1 MILDLDT
8 IPVQQGTSYPQPF
21 REIVSGRS
29 RQRLGN
35 AAGLT
40 NFGVNLT
47 TLEPGSASSLR
58 HWHSRQD
65 EFVYVVSGE
74 LVLITDE
81 GETVMEPGM
90 MAAFPAGES
99 NGHCLINRTQQ
110 SAVYLEVGDR
120 TRDDS
125 ASYPDIDLLAT
136 STSQGYVFTHKD
148 GTPYA
153 Q

>member
-1 MILDLDT
+1 MIFDLEN
-8 IPVQQGTSYPQPF
+8 IPVQRGTDYPQPF
-21 REIVSGRS
+21 KAMVEGRS

-65 EFVYVVSGE
+65 EFIYIVSGE
-74 LVLITDE
+74 LVLVTDE
-81 GETVMEPGM
+81 GETVMKPGM
-90 MAAFPAGES
+90 MAAFPAGEA
-99 NGHCLINRTQQ
+99 NGHCLVNRTQE

-120 TRDDS
+120 TSGDS
-125 ASYPDIDLLAT
+125 ATYPDVDLLAAPT
-136 STSQGYVFTHKD
+136 PQGYTFTHVD
-148 GTPYA
+148 GTPYKS
-153 Q
+153 

>member
-136 STSQGYVFTHKD
+136 STSQGYAFTHKD